1 MSIITVILQYFGRF
15 LQTAGDVG
23 EVRCRHPRGRGC
35 PQCSSKQGPALCRRH
50 TNTQPPTIIQTIHTQ
65 QSTLNKSSSILPLD
79 KPARAPLQEEFRR
92 LTEIAPIRR
101 ARSQENLQDVNL
113 TLVRRKVHE
122 ALRK

>member
-1 MSIITVILQYFGRF
+1 M
-15 LQTAGDVG
+15 
-23 EVRCRHPRGRGC
+23 
-35 PQCSSKQGPALCRRH
+35 
-50 TNTQPPTIIQTIHTQ
+50 PPVLFETGTRSLPTPYYTQ
-65 QSTLNKSSSILPLD
+65 QSTLKKSSSIFSLD

-122 ALRK
+122 AL